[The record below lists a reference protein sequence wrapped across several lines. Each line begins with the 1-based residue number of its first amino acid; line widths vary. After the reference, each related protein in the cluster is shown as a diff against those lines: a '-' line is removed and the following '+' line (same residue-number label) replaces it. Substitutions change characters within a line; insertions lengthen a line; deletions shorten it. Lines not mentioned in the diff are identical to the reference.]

1 MAQPQPVAAHPADPI
16 PMRVGMT
23 APEAFPAAEMA
34 EAAGRAI
41 LDIGKD
47 FAFYP
52 GDLGHQGLRE
62 VLARREAD
70 REGVDFDPDEIA
82 LTNGSMQAVTLVGR
96 ALMERPGDTVLTE
109 ETTYSGT
116 LGAYRGLGY
125 RLVGVP
131 TDEQGMDI
139 GELRR
144 TLESLAAEG
153 RKPRFIYT
161 LPTYHN
167 PTGAVMPRERRLELI
182 ETAREFDVLLVED
195 NCYADVHYD
204 DAPRPPQTLYT
215 LANGEGVV
223 YIGSLSK
230 ILGAGVRI
238 GYFAARQPLQQR
250 FLDRRF
256 DAGQSTLSS
265 SIVAELLR
273 GRLPAQIERNN
284 AALLPKRDALLA
296 ALREAFGD
304 GDLRAGED
312 GAPSGL
318 VRGPSDSGAVC
329 TWRKPA
335 GAMFLWVGLPEEVD
349 RETLFAMAEQRGLDY
364 GYGAAYSAGGK
375 DVPFLRLAYACPS
388 VAGIRDGVAL
398 LAGCLR
404 DLVPG
409 RFPQST

>member
-1 MAQPQPVAAHPADPI
+1 MTDAPHPGGPPADPI

-52 GDLGHQGLRE
+52 GDLGHAGLRE

-70 REGVDFDPDEIA
+70 REGADFDPDEVA

-96 ALMERPGDTVLTE
+96 VLMEEPGDVVITE

-131 TDEQGMDI
+131 VDGQGMDI
-139 GELRR
+139 DALRG
-144 TLESLAAEG
+144 TLACLAADG
-153 RKPRFIYT
+153 HKPRFIYT

-167 PTGAVMPRERRLELI
+167 PTGAVMPRERRLKMI
-182 ETAREFDVLLVED
+182 EAAREFDVLLVED
-195 NCYADVHYD
+195 NCYADVHYE
-204 DAPRPPQTLYT
+204 DAPRPPQSLYT
-215 LANGEGVV
+215 LAHGEGVV

-238 GYFAARQPLQQR
+238 GYFLAKPPLQQR
-250 FLDRRF
+250 FLDERF

-284 AALLPKRDALLA
+284 AALLPKRDALLT
-296 ALREAFGD
+296 AL
-304 GDLRAGED
+304 GEQL
-312 GAPSGL
+312 GG
-318 VRGPSDSGAVC
+318 VC

-349 RETLFAMAEQRGLDY
+349 REALFAVSEQRGLDY
-364 GYGAAYSAGGK
+364 GYGAAYHAGGE

-388 VAGIRDGVAL
+388 VDGIREGVEL
-398 LAGCLR
+398 LAKCLR
-404 DLVPG
+404 EVAPG
-409 RFPQST
+409 SFAQST

>member
-1 MAQPQPVAAHPADPI
+1 MTDAPHPGGPPADPI

-52 GDLGHQGLRE
+52 GDLGHAGLRE

-70 REGVDFDPDEIA
+70 REGVEFDPDEIA

-96 ALMERPGDTVLTE
+96 VLMEEPGDIVITE

-116 LGAYRGLGY
+116 LGAYRGLGF

-131 TDEQGMDI
+131 VDEQGMDV

-144 TLESLAAEG
+144 TLASLAADG
-153 RKPRFIYT
+153 HKPRFIYT

-167 PTGAVMPRERRLELI
+167 PTGAVMPRERRLGMI
-182 ETAREFDVLLVED
+182 EAAREFDVLLVED

-204 DAPRPPQTLYT
+204 DAPRPPQSLYT
-215 LANGEGVV
+215 LASGDGVV

-238 GYFAARQPLQQR
+238 GYFLAKPPLQQR
-250 FLDRRF
+250 FLDERF

-284 AALLPKRDALLA
+284 AALLPKRDALLTALA
-296 ALREAFGD
+296 AQLG
-304 GDLRAGED
+304 GI
-312 GAPSGL
+312 
-318 VRGPSDSGAVC
+318 C

-335 GAMFLWVGLPEEVD
+335 GAMFLWVGLPEGVD
-349 RETLFAMAEQRGLDY
+349 REALFALSEQRGLDY
-364 GYGAAYSAGGK
+364 GYGAAYHAGGE

-388 VAGIRDGVAL
+388 VDGIREGVEL
-398 LAGCLR
+398 LAECLR
-404 DLVPG
+404 EVAPES
-409 RFPQST
+409 FAQST

>member
-1 MAQPQPVAAHPADPI
+1 MTDAPHPGGTPANPI

-52 GDLGHQGLRE
+52 GDLGHPGLRE

-70 REGVDFDPDEIA
+70 REGVEFDADEIA

-96 ALMERPGDTVLTE
+96 VLMEEPGDVVITE

-131 TDEQGMDI
+131 VDEQGMDI
-139 GELRR
+139 GALRR
-144 TLESLAAEG
+144 TLAGLAAEG

-167 PTGAVMPRERRLELI
+167 PTGAVMPRDRRLEMI
-182 ETAREFDVLLVED
+182 EAAREFDVLLVED

-204 DAPRPPQTLYT
+204 DAPRPPQSLYT
-215 LANGEGVV
+215 LASGDGVV

-238 GYFAARQPLQQR
+238 GYFLAKPPLQQR
-250 FLDRRF
+250 FLDERY

-284 AALLPKRDALLA
+284 AALLPKRDALLT
-296 ALREAFGD
+296 AL
-304 GDLRAGED
+304 GEQL
-312 GAPSGL
+312 GGI
-318 VRGPSDSGAVC
+318 C

-335 GAMFLWVGLPEEVD
+335 GAMFLWVGLPEGVD
-349 RETLFAMAEQRGLDY
+349 REALFALSEQRGLDY
-364 GYGAAYSAGGK
+364 GYGAAYHAGGD

-388 VAGIRDGVAL
+388 ADRIREGVEL
-398 LAGCLR
+398 LAECLR
-404 DLVPG
+404 EVAPES
-409 RFPQST
+409 FAQST

>member
-1 MAQPQPVAAHPADPI
+1 
-16 PMRVGMT
+16 MT

-47 FAFYP
+47 FALYP
-52 GDLGHQGLRE
+52 GDLGHLGLRE
-62 VLARREAD
+62 VLAQREAD
-70 REGVDFDPDEIA
+70 REGAAFDPDEIA

-96 ALMERPGDTVLTE
+96 VLMERPGDIVITE

-131 TDEQGMDI
+131 TDEDGMDI
-139 GELRR
+139 GALRR
-144 TLESLAAEG
+144 TLQGLRAAGEP
-153 RKPRFIYT
+153 PRFIYT

-167 PTGAVMPRERRLELI
+167 PTGAVMPRERRLEMI

-204 DAPRPPQTLYT
+204 DAPRPPQSLYT
-215 LANGEGVV
+215 LAGGQGVV

-238 GYFAARQPLQQR
+238 GYFVARPPLQQR
-250 FLDRRF
+250 LLDQRF
-256 DAGQSTLSS
+256 DAGQSVLSS

-296 ALREAFGD
+296 ALAEELG
-304 GDLRAGED
+304 GI
-312 GAPSGL
+312 
-318 VRGPSDSGAVC
+318 C

-335 GAMFLWVGLPEEVD
+335 GAMFLWVGLPPEVD
-349 RETLFAMAEQRGLDY
+349 RPALYALGERRGLEF
-364 GYGAAYSAGGK
+364 GYGGSYDAEGR
-375 DVPFLRLAYACPS
+375 DVPFLRLAYARPS
-388 VAGIRDGVAL
+388 VAGIRDGVAR
-398 LAGCLR
+398 LAGFLR
-404 DLVPG
+404 ELAPA
-409 RFPQST
+409 RR

>member
-1 MAQPQPVAAHPADPI
+1 MTDDPHSSHQAADPI

-41 LDIGKD
+41 LDIGKG

-52 GDLGHQGLRE
+52 GDLGHLGLRE
-62 VLARREAD
+62 VLAQREAD
-70 REGVDFDPDEIA
+70 RERAEFDPDEIA
-82 LTNGSMQAVTLVGR
+82 LTNGSMQAVTLIGR
-96 ALMERPGDTVLTE
+96 VLMERPGDIVITE

-116 LGAYRGLGY
+116 LGAYRALGY
-125 RLVGVP
+125 RLVGIP
-131 TDEQGMDI
+131 TDEEGMNV

-144 TLESLAAEG
+144 TLERLQAAG
-153 RKPRFIYT
+153 DKPRFIYT

-167 PTGAVMPRERRLELI
+167 PTGAVMPRERRLETI
-182 ETAREFDVLLVED
+182 EAAREFDVLLVED

-204 DAPRPPQTLYT
+204 DSPRPPQALYT
-215 LANGEGVV
+215 LAGGQGVV

-238 GYFAARQPLQQR
+238 GYFLARPPLQRRLLDQR
-250 FLDRRF
+250 L

-296 ALREAFGD
+296 ALAEQLG
-304 GDLRAGED
+304 GI
-312 GAPSGL
+312 
-318 VRGPSDSGAVC
+318 C
-329 TWRKPA
+329 TWHKPV
-335 GAMFLWVGLPEEVD
+335 GAMFLWVGLPREVD
-349 RETLFAMAEQRGLDY
+349 RAALFNMAEQRGLHF
-364 GYGAAYSAGGK
+364 GYGAAYHAAGE

-388 VAGIRDGVAL
+388 VAGIREGVEL
-398 LAGCLR
+398 LTACLR
-404 DLVPG
+404 DLAPG
-409 RFPQST
+409 RFG

>member
-1 MAQPQPVAAHPADPI
+1 MAEPQPVAASPADPI

-23 APEAFPAAEMA
+23 APEAFPAAELA

-52 GDLGHQGLRE
+52 GDLGHPGLRE

-82 LTNGSMQAVTLVGR
+82 LTYGSMQAVTLVGR
-96 ALMERPGDTVLTE
+96 ALMEGPGDTVLTE

-131 TDEQGMDI
+131 TDEQGMDV
-139 GELRR
+139 GALRR
-144 TLESLAAEG
+144 TLAGLAADG
-153 RKPRFIYT
+153 SKPRFIYT

-204 DAPRPPQTLYT
+204 DAPRPPQSLYT

-296 ALREAFGD
+296 ALAEQLD
-304 GDLRAGED
+304 GI
-312 GAPSGL
+312 
-318 VRGPSDSGAVC
+318 C

-335 GAMFLWVGLPEEVD
+335 GAMFLWVGLPEAVD
-349 RETLFAMAEQRGLDY
+349 REALYALAEQRGLDY

-404 DLVPG
+404 ELTPARSSAANAAG
-409 RFPQST
+409 

>member
-1 MAQPQPVAAHPADPI
+1 MAEPQPVAANPADPI

-52 GDLGHQGLRE
+52 GDLGHPGLRE

-96 ALMERPGDTVLTE
+96 ALMEQPGDTVLTE

-131 TDEQGMDI
+131 TDEQGMDV

-144 TLESLAAEG
+144 TLERLTADG

-167 PTGAVMPRERRLELI
+167 PTGAVMPRERRI
-182 ETAREFDVLLVED
+182 EMIEAAREFDVLLVED

-215 LANGEGVV
+215 LANGDGVV

-296 ALREAFGD
+296 ALAEQLD
-304 GDLRAGED
+304 GI
-312 GAPSGL
+312 
-318 VRGPSDSGAVC
+318 C

-335 GAMFLWVGLPEEVD
+335 GAMFLWVGLPEAVD
-349 RETLFAMAEQRGLDY
+349 REALYALAEQRGLDY

-404 DLVPG
+404 ELTPAPSSAANAAG
-409 RFPQST
+409 

>member
-1 MAQPQPVAAHPADPI
+1 MTDAPRSSHPPLNPI

-52 GDLGHQGLRE
+52 GDLGHPGLRE

-70 REGVDFDPDEIA
+70 REGTDFDPDEIA

-96 ALMERPGDTVLTE
+96 VLMEEPGDIVITE

-131 TDEQGMDI
+131 LDEQGMDI
-139 GELRR
+139 GALRR
-144 TLESLAAEG
+144 TLENLTAAGE
-153 RKPRFIYT
+153 KPRFIYT

-167 PTGAVMPRERRLELI
+167 PTGAVMPRQRRLEMI
-182 ETAREFDVLLVED
+182 EAARDYDVLLVED
-195 NCYADVHYD
+195 NCYGDVHYD
-204 DAPRPPQTLYT
+204 DAPRPPRSLYA

-238 GYFAARQPLQQR
+238 GYLLARQPLQQR
-250 FLDRRF
+250 FLDERF

-296 ALREAFGD
+296 ALAEQLG
-304 GDLRAGED
+304 GI
-312 GAPSGL
+312 
-318 VRGPSDSGAVC
+318 C

-335 GAMFLWVGLPEEVD
+335 GAMFLWVGLPREVD
-349 RETLFAMAEQRGLDY
+349 RAALFNMAEQRGLDY
-364 GYGAAYSAGGK
+364 GYGAAYHTGGE

-388 VAGIRDGVAL
+388 VAMIQEGVEL

-404 DLVPG
+404 ELAPG
-409 RFPQST
+409 RFSQST

>member
-1 MAQPQPVAAHPADPI
+1 
-16 PMRVGMT
+16 MRVGMT

-52 GDLGHQGLRE
+52 GDLGHPGLRE

-96 ALMERPGDTVLTE
+96 VLMEGPGDIVITE

-131 TDEQGMDI
+131 LDEQGMDI
-139 GELRR
+139 GALRR
-144 TLESLAAEG
+144 TLENLTAAGE
-153 RKPRFIYT
+153 KPRFIYT

-167 PTGAVMPRERRLELI
+167 PTGAVMPRERRLEMI
-182 ETAREFDVLLVED
+182 EAARDFEVLLVED
-195 NCYADVHYD
+195 NCYGDVHYD
-204 DAPRPPQTLYT
+204 DAPRPPRSLYA

-238 GYFAARQPLQQR
+238 GYLMARQPLQQR
-250 FLDRRF
+250 FLDQRF

-296 ALREAFGD
+296 ALGEQLD
-304 GDLRAGED
+304 GI
-312 GAPSGL
+312 
-318 VRGPSDSGAVC
+318 C

-335 GAMFLWVGLPEEVD
+335 GAMFLWVGVPREVD
-349 RETLFAMAEQRGLDY
+349 RAALFNMAEQRGLDY
-364 GYGAAYSAGGK
+364 GYGTAYHAGGE

-388 VAGIRDGVAL
+388 VARIQEGVDL

-404 DLVPG
+404 KLAPG

>member
-1 MAQPQPVAAHPADPI
+1 
-16 PMRVGMT
+16 MRVGMT

-52 GDLGHQGLRE
+52 GDLGHPGLRE

-96 ALMERPGDTVLTE
+96 VLMEEPDDVVITE

-131 TDEQGMDI
+131 LDEHGMDI
-139 GELRR
+139 GALRR
-144 TLESLAAEG
+144 TLESLTAAGE
-153 RKPRFIYT
+153 KPRFIYT

-167 PTGAVMPRERRLELI
+167 PTGAVMPRERRLGMI
-182 ETAREFDVLLVED
+182 EAARDFDVLLVED
-195 NCYADVHYD
+195 NCYGDVHYD
-204 DAPRPPQTLYT
+204 DAPRPPQSLYA
-215 LANGEGVV
+215 LANGEGVI

-238 GYFAARQPLQQR
+238 GYLLARQPLQQR
-250 FLDRRF
+250 FLDQRF

-296 ALREAFGD
+296 ALGEQ
-304 GDLRAGED
+304 LRGICE
-312 GAPSGL
+312 
-318 VRGPSDSGAVC
+318 
-329 TWRKPA
+329 WRKPA
-335 GAMFLWVGLPEEVD
+335 GAMFLWVGLPAEVNREE
-349 RETLFAMAEQRGLDY
+349 LFALSERRGLEY
-364 GYGAAYSAGGK
+364 GYGAAYHAGGE

-388 VAGIRDGVAL
+388 VARINQGVEL

-404 DLVPG
+404 ELVPG

>member
-1 MAQPQPVAAHPADPI
+1 MTDAPPLSGTPANPI

-52 GDLGHQGLRE
+52 GDLGHPGLRE

-96 ALMERPGDTVLTE
+96 VLMEGPGDVVITE

-131 TDEQGMDI
+131 LDEHGMDI

-144 TLESLAAEG
+144 TLESLTAAGE
-153 RKPRFIYT
+153 KPRFIYT

-167 PTGAVMPRERRLELI
+167 PTGAVMPRERRLEMI
-182 ETAREFDVLLVED
+182 EAARDFDVLLVED
-195 NCYADVHYD
+195 NCYGDVHYD
-204 DAPRPPQTLYT
+204 DAPRPPQSLYA

-238 GYFAARQPLQQR
+238 GYLLARQPLQQR
-250 FLDRRF
+250 FLDERF

-284 AALLPKRDALLA
+284 AALLPKRDALLG
-296 ALREAFGD
+296 ALAEQLG
-304 GDLRAGED
+304 GI
-312 GAPSGL
+312 
-318 VRGPSDSGAVC
+318 C

-349 RETLFAMAEQRGLDY
+349 REALFALSERRGLEY
-364 GYGAAYSAGGK
+364 GYGAAYHAGGE

-388 VAGIRDGVAL
+388 SARIQEGVDL

-404 DLVPG
+404 ELAPAS
-409 RFPQST
+409 F

>member
-1 MAQPQPVAAHPADPI
+1 MVEPKPAAVSVTDPI

-47 FAFYP
+47 FALYP
-52 GDLGHQGLRE
+52 GDLGHLGLRE
-62 VLARREAD
+62 VLAQREAD
-70 REGVDFDPDEIA
+70 REGADFDPDEIA

-96 ALMERPGDTVLTE
+96 VLMERPDDTVITE

-131 TDEQGMDI
+131 TDEDGMDV
-139 GELRR
+139 GQLRR
-144 TLESLAAEG
+144 TLERLEAAG
-153 RKPRFIYT
+153 NKPRFIYT

-167 PTGAVMPRERRLELI
+167 PTGAVMPRERRLEMI

-204 DAPRPPQTLYT
+204 DAPRPPQSLYT
-215 LANGEGVV
+215 LADGQGVI

-238 GYFAARQPLQQR
+238 GYFLARPPLQQR
-250 FLDRRF
+250 LLDQRF

-284 AALLPKRDALLA
+284 AALVPKRDALLA
-296 ALREAFGD
+296 ALAHQLG
-304 GDLRAGED
+304 GI
-312 GAPSGL
+312 
-318 VRGPSDSGAVC
+318 C

-335 GAMFLWVGLPEEVD
+335 GAMFLWVGLPEEAD
-349 RETLFAMAEQRGLDY
+349 RKALYALGERRGLDY
-364 GYGAAYSAGGK
+364 GYGAAYHAGGE
-375 DVPFLRLAYACPS
+375 DVPFLRLAYARPS
-388 VAGIRDGVAL
+388 VDRIHEGVEL

-404 DLVPG
+404 ELAPA
-409 RFPQST
+409 P

>member
-1 MAQPQPVAAHPADPI
+1 
-16 PMRVGMT
+16 MRVGMT

-52 GDLGHQGLRE
+52 GDLGHPGLRK

-96 ALMERPGDTVLTE
+96 VLMKEPGDVVITE

-131 TDEQGMDI
+131 LDGQGMDI
-139 GELRR
+139 DALRR
-144 TLESLAAEG
+144 TLESLTAAGE
-153 RKPRFIYT
+153 KPRFIYT

-167 PTGAVMPRERRLELI
+167 PTGAVMPRERRLEMI
-182 ETAREFDVLLVED
+182 EAARDFDVLLVED
-195 NCYADVHYD
+195 NCYADVHYE
-204 DAPRPPQTLYT
+204 DAPRPPQSLYT

-238 GYFAARQPLQQR
+238 GYLLAKPPLQQR
-250 FLDRRF
+250 FLDQRF

-273 GRLPAQIERNN
+273 GRLAAQIERNN

-296 ALREAFGD
+296 ALEQELG
-304 GDLRAGED
+304 GI
-312 GAPSGL
+312 
-318 VRGPSDSGAVC
+318 C

-349 RETLFAMAEQRGLDY
+349 REALFTLSERRGLDY
-364 GYGAAYSAGGK
+364 GYGTAYHAGGE
-375 DVPFLRLAYACPS
+375 DVPYLRLAYACPS
-388 VAGIRDGVAL
+388 VARIQEGIEL

-404 DLVPG
+404 ELVPG

>member
-1 MAQPQPVAAHPADPI
+1 MTNAAHSSSPAANPI

-41 LDIGKD
+41 LDIGKN

-52 GDLGHQGLRE
+52 GDLGHPGLRE

-70 REGVDFDPDEIA
+70 REGVDVDPDEVA

-96 ALMERPGDTVLTE
+96 VLMEQPGDIVITE

-144 TLESLAAEG
+144 TLGSLASAG

-167 PTGAVMPRERRLELI
+167 PTGAVMPRERRLEMI
-182 ETAREFDVLLVED
+182 EAAREFEVLLVED

-204 DAPRPPQTLYT
+204 DAPQPPQSLYS
-215 LANGEGVV
+215 LAAGEGVV

-238 GYFAARQPLQQR
+238 GYFLARQPLQQR

-296 ALREAFGD
+296 ALQ
-304 GDLRAGED
+304 GEL
-312 GAPSGL
+312 GGI
-318 VRGPSDSGAVC
+318 C

-335 GAMFLWVGLPEEVD
+335 GAMFLWVGLPDEVD
-349 RETLFAMAEQRGLDY
+349 REALFALSERRGLDY
-364 GYGAAYSAGGK
+364 GHGAAYHASGD

-388 VAGIRDGVAL
+388 VDRIRDGVAL

-404 DLVPG
+404 ELAPH
-409 RFPQST
+409 RF

>member
-1 MAQPQPVAAHPADPI
+1 
-16 PMRVGMT
+16 MRVGMT

-52 GDLGHQGLRE
+52 GDLGHPGLRK

-96 ALMERPGDTVLTE
+96 VLMKEPGDVVITE

-131 TDEQGMDI
+131 LDGQGMDI
-139 GELRR
+139 DALRR
-144 TLESLAAEG
+144 TLESLTAAGE
-153 RKPRFIYT
+153 KPRFIYT

-167 PTGAVMPRERRLELI
+167 PTGAVMPRERRLEMI
-182 ETAREFDVLLVED
+182 EAARDFDVLLVED
-195 NCYADVHYD
+195 NCYADVHYE
-204 DAPRPPQTLYT
+204 DAPRPPQSLYT

-238 GYFAARQPLQQR
+238 GYLLAKQPLQQR
-250 FLDRRF
+250 FLDQRF

-273 GRLPAQIERNN
+273 GRLAAQIERNN

-296 ALREAFGD
+296 ALEQELG
-304 GDLRAGED
+304 GI
-312 GAPSGL
+312 
-318 VRGPSDSGAVC
+318 C

-349 RETLFAMAEQRGLDY
+349 REALFTLSERRGLDY
-364 GYGAAYSAGGK
+364 GYGTAYHAGGE
-375 DVPFLRLAYACPS
+375 DVPYLRLAYACPS
-388 VAGIRDGVAL
+388 VARIQEGIEL

-404 DLVPG
+404 ELVPG

>member
-1 MAQPQPVAAHPADPI
+1 MAEPQTVAAHPADPI

-52 GDLGHQGLRE
+52 GDLGHPGLRE

-70 REGVDFDPDEIA
+70 REGVDYDPDEIA

-96 ALMERPGDTVLTE
+96 ALMEQPGDTVLTE

-131 TDEQGMDI
+131 TDEQGMEV
-139 GELRR
+139 GALRR
-144 TLESLAAEG
+144 TLERLAADG

-167 PTGAVMPRERRLELI
+167 PTGAVMPHERRLEMI
-182 ETAREFDVLLVED
+182 EAAREFDVLLVED

-204 DAPRPPQTLYT
+204 DAPRPPQSLYT
-215 LANGEGVV
+215 LAGGQGVV

-284 AALLPKRDALLA
+284 AALLPKRDALLT
-296 ALREAFGD
+296 ALAEQLD
-304 GDLRAGED
+304 GI
-312 GAPSGL
+312 
-318 VRGPSDSGAVC
+318 C

-335 GAMFLWVGLPEEVD
+335 GAMFLWVGLPEAVD
-349 RETLFAMAEQRGLDY
+349 REALYALAEQRGLDY

-404 DLVPG
+404 ELTPARSSAANAAG
-409 RFPQST
+409 

>member
-1 MAQPQPVAAHPADPI
+1 M
-16 PMRVGMT
+16 
-23 APEAFPAAEMA
+23 E
-34 EAAGRAI
+34 
-41 LDIGKD
+41 
-47 FAFYP
+47 
-52 GDLGHQGLRE
+52 
-62 VLARREAD
+62 
-70 REGVDFDPDEIA
+70 FDADEIA

-96 ALMERPGDTVLTE
+96 VLMEEPGDVVITE

-131 TDEQGMDI
+131 VDEQGMDV

-144 TLESLAAEG
+144 TLAALQ
-153 RKPRFIYT
+153 RTVTKPRFIYT

-167 PTGAVMPRERRLELI
+167 PTGAVMPRERRLGMI
-182 ETAREFDVLLVED
+182 EAAREFDVLLVED

-204 DAPRPPQTLYT
+204 DAPRPPQSLYT
-215 LANGEGVV
+215 LASGDGVV

-238 GYFAARQPLQQR
+238 GYFLAKPPLQQR
-250 FLDRRF
+250 FLDERF

-296 ALREAFGD
+296 ALAEQLG
-304 GDLRAGED
+304 GI
-312 GAPSGL
+312 
-318 VRGPSDSGAVC
+318 C

-335 GAMFLWVGLPEEVD
+335 GAMFLWVGLPEGSGP
-349 RETLFAMAEQRGLDY
+349 RRRC
-364 GYGAAYSAGGK
+364 S
-375 DVPFLRLAYACPS
+375 P
-388 VAGIRDGVAL
+388 
-398 LAGCLR
+398 
-404 DLVPG
+404 
-409 RFPQST
+409 

>member
-1 MAQPQPVAAHPADPI
+1 MVEPKTPATPAADPI

-52 GDLGHQGLRE
+52 GDLGHPGLRE

-70 REGVDFDPDEIA
+70 REGTDFDPDEIA

-96 ALMERPGDTVLTE
+96 VLMDEPGDVVITE

-131 TDEQGMDI
+131 LDEYGMDI
-139 GELRR
+139 GALRR
-144 TLESLAAEG
+144 TLESLAAAGE
-153 RKPRFIYT
+153 KPRFIYT

-167 PTGAVMPRERRLELI
+167 PTGAVMPRERRLEMI
-182 ETAREFDVLLVED
+182 EAAREFDVLLVED

-204 DAPRPPQTLYT
+204 DAPRPPRSLYT
-215 LANGEGVV
+215 LANGDGVV

-238 GYFAARQPLQQR
+238 GYLLARQPLQQR
-250 FLDRRF
+250 FLDQRF

-273 GRLPAQIERNN
+273 GRLPAQIERNS

-296 ALREAFGD
+296 ALAEQLG
-304 GDLRAGED
+304 GI
-312 GAPSGL
+312 
-318 VRGPSDSGAVC
+318 C

-349 RETLFAMAEQRGLDY
+349 RAALFHMAERRGLDY
-364 GYGAAYSAGGK
+364 GYGAAYHAGGE

-388 VAGIRDGVAL
+388 VARIREGVEL

>member
-1 MAQPQPVAAHPADPI
+1 
-16 PMRVGMT
+16 MRVGMT

-41 LDIGKD
+41 LDIGKN

-52 GDLGHQGLRE
+52 GDLGHPGLRE

-70 REGVDFDPDEIA
+70 REGVDYDPDELA

-96 ALMERPGDTVLTE
+96 ALMEEPGDIVITE

-131 TDEQGMDI
+131 TDEQGMDV

-144 TLESLAAEG
+144 TLGNLAADG

-167 PTGAVMPRERRLELI
+167 PTGAVMPRERRLEML
-182 ETAREFDVLLVED
+182 EAAREFEVLLVED

-204 DAPRPPQTLYT
+204 DAPRPPQSLYT
-215 LANGEGVV
+215 LASGEGVV

-238 GYFAARQPLQQR
+238 GYFLAKQPLQQR

-284 AALLPKRDALLA
+284 AALLPKRDALLT
-296 ALREAFGD
+296 ALAEQLG
-304 GDLRAGED
+304 GI
-312 GAPSGL
+312 
-318 VRGPSDSGAVC
+318 C

-335 GAMFLWVGLPEEVD
+335 GAMFLWVGLPEEVS
-349 RETLFAMAEQRGLDY
+349 REELFALSEQRGLAY
-364 GYGAAYSAGGK
+364 GYGAAYHAGGD

-388 VAGIRDGVAL
+388 VAGIRNGVEL
-398 LAGCLR
+398 LAECLR
-404 DLVPG
+404 ELAPG
-409 RFPQST
+409 RFAD

>member
-1 MAQPQPVAAHPADPI
+1 MIESETPATTAVDPI

-41 LDIGKD
+41 LDIGKA

-52 GDLGHQGLRE
+52 GDLGHPGLRE

-70 REGVDFDPDEIA
+70 REGADFDPDEIA

-96 ALMERPGDTVLTE
+96 VLMDEPGDVVITE

-131 TDEQGMDI
+131 VDEQGMDI
-139 GELRR
+139 AALRR
-144 TLESLAAEG
+144 TLEGLTAAG

-167 PTGAVMPRERRLELI
+167 PTGAVMPRERRLDMI
-182 ETAREFDVLLVED
+182 EAAREFDVLLVED

-204 DAPRPPQTLYT
+204 DAPRPPRSLYT

-238 GYFAARQPLQQR
+238 GYLLARQPLQQR
-250 FLDRRF
+250 FLDQRF

-296 ALREAFGD
+296 ALAEQFG
-304 GDLRAGED
+304 GI
-312 GAPSGL
+312 
-318 VRGPSDSGAVC
+318 C

-349 RETLFAMAEQRGLDY
+349 RAALFNMAERRGLDY
-364 GYGAAYSAGGK
+364 GYGAAYHAGGE

-388 VAGIRDGVAL
+388 VARIRAGVEL

>member
-1 MAQPQPVAAHPADPI
+1 
-16 PMRVGMT
+16 MRVGMT

-52 GDLGHQGLRE
+52 GDLGHPGLRE
-62 VLARREAD
+62 VLARREAA
-70 REGVDFDPDEIA
+70 REGVDFDPDEVA

-96 ALMERPGDTVLTE
+96 VLMEEPGDVVITE

-131 TDEQGMDI
+131 VDEQGMDI
-139 GELRR
+139 GALRR
-144 TLESLAAEG
+144 TLAGLAADG

-167 PTGAVMPRERRLELI
+167 PTGAVMPRERRLGMI
-182 ETAREFDVLLVED
+182 EAAREFDVLLVED

-204 DAPRPPQTLYT
+204 DAPRPPQSLYT
-215 LANGEGVV
+215 LAGGQGVV

-238 GYFAARQPLQQR
+238 GYFLAKPPLQQR
-250 FLDRRF
+250 FLDERF

-284 AALLPKRDALLA
+284 AALLPKRDALLT
-296 ALREAFGD
+296 ALAERLG
-304 GDLRAGED
+304 G
-312 GAPSGL
+312 
-318 VRGPSDSGAVC
+318 VC

-349 RETLFAMAEQRGLDY
+349 REALFALSERRGLDY
-364 GYGAAYSAGGK
+364 GYGAAYHAGGE

-388 VAGIRDGVAL
+388 VAGIREGVEL

-404 DLVPG
+404 ELVPG
-409 RFPQST
+409 RFPQSM

>member
-1 MAQPQPVAAHPADPI
+1 
-16 PMRVGMT
+16 MRVGMT

-52 GDLGHQGLRE
+52 GDLGHPGLRE

-70 REGVDFDPDEIA
+70 REGVDYDPDEIA

-96 ALMERPGDTVLTE
+96 ALMAEPGDVVITE

-131 TDEQGMDI
+131 VDERGMDI
-139 GELRR
+139 GALRR
-144 TLESLAAEG
+144 TLETLTAAG
-153 RKPRFIYT
+153 QKPRFIYT

-167 PTGAVMPRERRLELI
+167 PTGAVMPRERRLGMI
-182 ETAREFDVLLVED
+182 EAAREFDVLLVED

-204 DAPRPPQTLYT
+204 DAPRPPRSLYT
-215 LANGEGVV
+215 LAGGEGVV
-223 YIGSLSK
+223 YLGSLSK

-238 GYFAARQPLQQR
+238 GYFLARQPLQQR

-296 ALREAFGD
+296 ALTEQLG
-304 GDLRAGED
+304 GI
-312 GAPSGL
+312 
-318 VRGPSDSGAVC
+318 C

-349 RETLFAMAEQRGLDY
+349 REALFALSEQRRLEY
-364 GYGAAYSAGGK
+364 GYGAAYHAGGE
-375 DVPFLRLAYACPS
+375 DVPCLRLAYACPS
-388 VAGIRDGVAL
+388 VDRIREGVGL

-404 DLVPG
+404 ELVPG
-409 RFPQST
+409 RFLQSM

>member
-1 MAQPQPVAAHPADPI
+1 
-16 PMRVGMT
+16 MRVGMT

-52 GDLGHQGLRE
+52 GDLGHAGLRE

-70 REGVDFDPDEIA
+70 REGADFDPDEIA

-96 ALMERPGDTVLTE
+96 ALMEEPGDVVITE

-131 TDEQGMDI
+131 TGEQGMNI

-144 TLESLAAEG
+144 TLKSLASAG

-167 PTGAVMPRERRLELI
+167 PTGAVMPRERRLEMI
-182 ETAREFDVLLVED
+182 EAAREFGVLLVED

-204 DAPRPPQTLYT
+204 DAPRPPQSLYT
-215 LANGEGVV
+215 LAGGQGVV

-238 GYFAARQPLQQR
+238 GYFLARQPLQQQL
-250 FLDRRF
+250 LDQRF

-273 GRLPAQIERNN
+273 GRLPTQIERNN

-296 ALREAFGD
+296 ALAEQLG
-304 GDLRAGED
+304 GI
-312 GAPSGL
+312 
-318 VRGPSDSGAVC
+318 C

-335 GAMFLWVGLPEEVD
+335 GAMFLWIGLPEEVD
-349 RETLFAMAEQRGLDY
+349 REALYALAERRGLDY
-364 GYGAAYSAGGK
+364 GYGAAYHAGGE

-388 VAGIRDGVAL
+388 VARINEGVEL

-404 DLVPG
+404 ELASD
-409 RFPQST
+409 RF

>member
-1 MAQPQPVAAHPADPI
+1 
-16 PMRVGMT
+16 MRVGMT

-41 LDIGKD
+41 LDIGKN

-52 GDLGHQGLRE
+52 GDLGHPGLRE

-96 ALMERPGDTVLTE
+96 VLMDEPGDVVITE

-131 TDEQGMDI
+131 LDEHGMDI
-139 GELRR
+139 GALRR
-144 TLESLAAEG
+144 TLDSLTAAGE
-153 RKPRFIYT
+153 KPSFIYT

-167 PTGAVMPRERRLELI
+167 PTGAVMPRERRLEMI
-182 ETAREFDVLLVED
+182 EAARDFDVLLVED

-204 DAPRPPQTLYT
+204 DAPRPPQSLYT

-238 GYFAARQPLQQR
+238 GYLMARQPLQQR
-250 FLDRRF
+250 FLDERF

-296 ALREAFGD
+296 ALERELG
-304 GDLRAGED
+304 GI
-312 GAPSGL
+312 
-318 VRGPSDSGAVC
+318 C

-349 RETLFAMAEQRGLDY
+349 REALFALSERRGLDY
-364 GYGAAYSAGGK
+364 GYGAAYHAGGE
-375 DVPFLRLAYACPS
+375 DVPYLRLAYACPS
-388 VAGIRDGVAL
+388 VARINEGVDL
-398 LAGCLR
+398 LADCLR
-404 DLVPG
+404 ELVPG

>member
-1 MAQPQPVAAHPADPI
+1 MTDAQGTDGPPANPI

-52 GDLGHQGLRE
+52 GDLGHPGLRE

-96 ALMERPGDTVLTE
+96 VLMEEPGDVVITE

-131 TDEQGMDI
+131 VDEQGMDI
-139 GELRR
+139 GALRR
-144 TLESLAAEG
+144 TLADLAAAG

-167 PTGAVMPRERRLELI
+167 PTGAVMPRERRLGMI
-182 ETAREFDVLLVED
+182 EAAREFDVLLVED

-204 DAPRPPQTLYT
+204 DAPQPPQSLYT
-215 LANGEGVV
+215 LANGEGVI

-238 GYFAARQPLQQR
+238 GYLLARQPLQQL
-250 FLDRRF
+250 FLDQRF

-273 GRLPAQIERNN
+273 GRLPAQIARNN

-296 ALREAFGD
+296 ALAAQLG
-304 GDLRAGED
+304 GI
-312 GAPSGL
+312 
-318 VRGPSDSGAVC
+318 C

-335 GAMFLWVGLPEEVD
+335 GAMFLWVGLPEGVD
-349 RETLFAMAEQRGLDY
+349 REALFALSEQRGLDY
-364 GYGAAYSAGGK
+364 GYGAAYHAGGD

-388 VAGIRDGVAL
+388 ADRIREGVEL
-398 LAGCLR
+398 LAECLR
-404 DLVPG
+404 EVAPES
-409 RFPQST
+409 FAQST

>member
-1 MAQPQPVAAHPADPI
+1 
-16 PMRVGMT
+16 MRVGMT

-52 GDLGHQGLRE
+52 GDLGHTGLRE

-70 REGVDFDPDEIA
+70 REGVEFDADEIA

-96 ALMERPGDTVLTE
+96 VLMERPGDIVITE

-131 TDEQGMDI
+131 VDEQGMDI
-139 GELRR
+139 GALRR
-144 TLESLAAEG
+144 TLADLAAAG

-167 PTGAVMPRERRLELI
+167 PTGAVMPRERRLGMI
-182 ETAREFDVLLVED
+182 EAAREFDVLLVED

-204 DAPRPPQTLYT
+204 DAPRPPQSLYT
-215 LANGEGVV
+215 LASGDGVV

-238 GYFAARQPLQQR
+238 GYFLAKPPLQQR
-250 FLDRRF
+250 FLDERF

-284 AALLPKRDALLA
+284 AALLPKRDALLTALA
-296 ALREAFGD
+296 AQLG
-304 GDLRAGED
+304 GI
-312 GAPSGL
+312 
-318 VRGPSDSGAVC
+318 C

-335 GAMFLWVGLPEEVD
+335 GAMFLWVGLPKEVD
-349 RETLFAMAEQRGLDY
+349 RETLFGMAEQRGLDY
-364 GYGAAYSAGGK
+364 GYGAAYHAGGD

-388 VAGIRDGVAL
+388 ADRIREGVEL
-398 LAGCLR
+398 LAECLR
-404 DLVPG
+404 EVAPES
-409 RFPQST
+409 FAQST

>member
-1 MAQPQPVAAHPADPI
+1 MTGQPAAPI

-41 LDIGKD
+41 LDVGRD

-52 GDLGHQGLRE
+52 GDLGHAGLRE

-70 REGVDFDPDEIA
+70 REGTPVDPDEIA

-96 ALMERPGDTVLTE
+96 VLMERPGDVVVTE

-131 TDEQGMDI
+131 TDDGGMDVDA
-139 GELRR
+139 LRR
-144 TLESLAAEG
+144 TLRELAEAG

-167 PTGAVMPRERRLELI
+167 PTGAVMPLDRRLQLI
-182 ETAREFDVLLVED
+182 ETARDLDVLLVED
-195 NCYADVHYD
+195 NCYGDVHYD
-204 DAPRPPQTLYT
+204 DAPRPPRSLHS
-215 LANGEGVV
+215 LSGGDGVV

-238 GYFAARQPLQQR
+238 GYFVCRQPLQQR
-250 FLDRRF
+250 FLDQRF
-256 DAGQSTLSS
+256 DAGQSTLAASV
-265 SIVAELLR
+265 VAELLR
-273 GRLPAQIERNN
+273 GRLSAQIERNN
-284 AALLPKRDALLA
+284 AALLAKRDALLK
-296 ALREAFGD
+296 ALAEELG
-304 GDLRAGED
+304 G
-312 GAPSGL
+312 
-318 VRGPSDSGAVC
+318 VC
-329 TWRKPA
+329 TWRQPA
-335 GAMFLWVGLPEEVD
+335 GAMFLWLGLPQEVD
-349 RETLFAMAEQRGLDY
+349 RQALLTLAEQRGLDY
-364 GYGAAYSAGGK
+364 GPGTAYHVQGD

-388 VAGIRDGVAL
+388 VAGIRDGVRL

-404 DLVPG
+404 DLVPD
-409 RFPQST
+409 RF

>member
-1 MAQPQPVAAHPADPI
+1 MTDAPHPGGTPANPI

-52 GDLGHQGLRE
+52 GDLGHPGLRE

-70 REGVDFDPDEIA
+70 REGVEFDADEIA

-96 ALMERPGDTVLTE
+96 VLMEEPGDVVITE

-131 TDEQGMDI
+131 VDEQGMDI
-139 GELRR
+139 GALRR
-144 TLESLAAEG
+144 TLASLAADG
-153 RKPRFIYT
+153 HKPRFIYT

-167 PTGAVMPRERRLELI
+167 PTGAVMPRERRLGMI
-182 ETAREFDVLLVED
+182 EAAREFDVLLVED

-204 DAPRPPQTLYT
+204 DAPRPPQSLYT
-215 LANGEGVV
+215 LASGDGVV

-238 GYFAARQPLQQR
+238 GYFLAKPPLQQR
-250 FLDRRF
+250 FLDERY

-273 GRLPAQIERNN
+273 GRLPPRSSATTPPCYRSATRCSRRSASSS
-284 AALLPKRDALLA
+284 AASAP
-296 ALREAFGD
+296 
-304 GDLRAGED
+304 
-312 GAPSGL
+312 GAS
-318 VRGPSDSGAVC
+318 R
-329 TWRKPA
+329 PA
-335 GAMFLWVGLPEEVD
+335 PCSCG
-349 RETLFAMAEQRGLDY
+349 
-364 GYGAAYSAGGK
+364 S
-375 DVPFLRLAYACPS
+375 ACPKK
-388 VAGIRDGVAL
+388 
-398 LAGCLR
+398 
-404 DLVPG
+404 
-409 RFPQST
+409 STAKRCSRCASSAASTTATAPPTTPMARTYRSCASPTPAPPLTGSAKGWSCWLSACGKWRRTFSLSPRSPTP

>member
-1 MAQPQPVAAHPADPI
+1 MTDGPASIVPPANPI

-52 GDLGHQGLRE
+52 GDLGHPGLRE

-70 REGVDFDPDEIA
+70 REGTGVDPDEIA
-82 LTNGSMQAVTLVGR
+82 LTNGSMQAVTMVGR
-96 ALMERPGDTVLTE
+96 VLMQEPGNTVVTE

-131 TDEQGMDI
+131 TDEHGMDI
-139 GELRR
+139 GALRE
-144 TLESLAAEG
+144 TLQNLIASD
-153 RKPRFIYT
+153 RRPRFIYT

-167 PTGAVMPRERRLELI
+167 PTGAVMPRERRLEMI
-182 ETAREFDVLLVED
+182 ETARDFNILLVED

-204 DAPRPPQTLYT
+204 DAPQPPQSLYT
-215 LANGEGVV
+215 LANGEGVI

-238 GYFAARQPLQQR
+238 GYLMARQPRQQR
-250 FLDRRF
+250 FLDQRF
-256 DAGQSTLSS
+256 DAGHSTLSS

-273 GRLPAQIERNN
+273 GRLGQQIVRNN

-296 ALREAFGD
+296 ALTEHLD
-304 GDLRAGED
+304 G
-312 GAPSGL
+312 
-318 VRGPSDSGAVC
+318 VC

-349 RETLFAMAEQRGLDY
+349 PEALYELSQQRGLDY
-364 GYGAAYSAGGK
+364 GYGKAYHANGD

-388 VAGIRDGVAL
+388 VARIREGVEL

-404 DLVPG
+404 ELVPG
-409 RFPQST
+409 RFS

>member
-1 MAQPQPVAAHPADPI
+1 
-16 PMRVGMT
+16 MRVGMT

-52 GDLGHQGLRE
+52 GDLGHPGLRE

-70 REGVDFDPDEIA
+70 REGMDFDPDEIA

-96 ALMERPGDTVLTE
+96 VLMEEPGDVVITE

-131 TDEQGMDI
+131 GDEQGMDI
-139 GELRR
+139 AALRG
-144 TLESLAAEG
+144 TLRSLAAG
-153 RKPRFIYT
+153 GHKPRFIYT

-167 PTGAVMPRERRLELI
+167 PTGAVMPRERRLEMI
-182 ETAREFDVLLVED
+182 EAAREFDILLVED
-195 NCYADVHYD
+195 NCYADVHYE
-204 DAPRPPQTLYT
+204 DAPRPPQSLYT
-215 LANGEGVV
+215 LANGDGVV

-238 GYFAARQPLQQR
+238 GYLVARQPLQQR
-250 FLDRRF
+250 FLDQRF

-296 ALREAFGD
+296 ALAEQLG
-304 GDLRAGED
+304 GI
-312 GAPSGL
+312 
-318 VRGPSDSGAVC
+318 C

-349 RETLFAMAEQRGLDY
+349 REALFALSEQRGLEY
-364 GYGAAYSAGGK
+364 GYGAAYHARGD

-388 VAGIRDGVAL
+388 IARIQEGIDL
-398 LAGCLR
+398 LAECLR
-404 DLVPG
+404 ELVPE

>member
-1 MAQPQPVAAHPADPI
+1 MTDAPHPGGPPANPI

-52 GDLGHQGLRE
+52 GDLGHPGLRE

-70 REGVDFDPDEIA
+70 REGVGFDPDEIA

-96 ALMERPGDTVLTE
+96 VLMEGPGDVVITE

-131 TDEQGMDI
+131 VDEQGMDI

-144 TLESLAAEG
+144 TLASLAADG
-153 RKPRFIYT
+153 HRPRFIYT

-167 PTGAVMPRERRLELI
+167 PTGAVMPRERRLRMI
-182 ETAREFDVLLVED
+182 EAAREFDVLLVED
-195 NCYADVHYD
+195 NCYADVQYD
-204 DAPRPPQTLYT
+204 DAPRPPRSLYT

-238 GYFAARQPLQQR
+238 GYFLAKPPLQQR
-250 FLDRRF
+250 FLDERY

-296 ALREAFGD
+296 AL
-304 GDLRAGED
+304 GEQL
-312 GAPSGL
+312 GG
-318 VRGPSDSGAVC
+318 VC

-335 GAMFLWVGLPEEVD
+335 GAMFLWVGLPKEVD
-349 RETLFAMAEQRGLDY
+349 REALFALSERRGLDY
-364 GYGAAYSAGGK
+364 GYGAAYHAGGD

-388 VAGIRDGVAL
+388 ADRIREGVEL
-398 LAGCLR
+398 LAECLR
-404 DLVPG
+404 EVAPES
-409 RFPQST
+409 FAQST

>member
-1 MAQPQPVAAHPADPI
+1 MAEPQPVDANPADPI

-52 GDLGHQGLRE
+52 GDLGHPGLRE

-153 RKPRFIYT
+153 RKPHFIYT

-167 PTGAVMPRERRLELI
+167 PTGAVMPRERRLEMI
-182 ETAREFDVLLVED
+182 EAAREFDVLLVED

-204 DAPRPPQTLYT
+204 DAPRPPQSLYA
-215 LANGEGVV
+215 LAHGEGVV

-296 ALREAFGD
+296 ALAEQLG
-304 GDLRAGED
+304 GI
-312 GAPSGL
+312 
-318 VRGPSDSGAVC
+318 C

-349 RETLFAMAEQRGLDY
+349 RETLFALAEQRGLDY

-388 VAGIRDGVAL
+388 VDGIREGVAL
-398 LAGCLR
+398 LAECLR

>member
-1 MAQPQPVAAHPADPI
+1 
-16 PMRVGMT
+16 MRVGMT

-52 GDLGHQGLRE
+52 GDLGHPGLRE

-70 REGVDFDPDEIA
+70 REGVDYDPDEIA

-96 ALMERPGDTVLTE
+96 VLMEEPGDVVITE

-131 TDEQGMDI
+131 VDEQGMNI

-144 TLESLAAEG
+144 TLASLTADG
-153 RKPRFIYT
+153 RRPRFIYT

-167 PTGAVMPRERRLELI
+167 PTGAVMPRERRLGII
-182 ETAREFDVLLVED
+182 EAAREFDVLLVED

-204 DAPRPPQTLYT
+204 DAPRPPQSLYT

-238 GYFAARQPLQQR
+238 GYFLAKPPLQQR
-250 FLDRRF
+250 FLDERF

-296 ALREAFGD
+296 AL
-304 GDLRAGED
+304 GEQL
-312 GAPSGL
+312 GG
-318 VRGPSDSGAVC
+318 VC
-329 TWRKPA
+329 TWRKPS

-349 RETLFAMAEQRGLDY
+349 REKLFATSEQRGLAY
-364 GYGAAYSAGGK
+364 GYGAAYHAGGE

-388 VAGIRDGVAL
+388 VDGIRDGVEL
-398 LAGCLR
+398 LAECLR
-404 DLVPG
+404 ELVPAS
-409 RFPQST
+409 FAQST

>member
-1 MAQPQPVAAHPADPI
+1 MTDTASSGGPPANPI

-23 APEAFPAAEMA
+23 APEAFPAVEMA

-52 GDLGHQGLRE
+52 GELGHPGLRE
-62 VLARREAD
+62 VLARREAA

-96 ALMERPGDTVLTE
+96 VLMEEPGDVVITE

-131 TDEQGMDI
+131 VDEQGMDI
-139 GELRR
+139 GVLRR
-144 TLESLAAEG
+144 TLAGLEAEG

-167 PTGAVMPRERRLELI
+167 PTGAVMPRERRLEMI
-182 ETAREFDVLLVED
+182 KAAREFDVLLVED

-204 DAPRPPQTLYT
+204 DAPRPPQSLYT
-215 LANGEGVV
+215 LAGGQRVV

-238 GYFAARQPLQQR
+238 GYFLAKPPLQQR
-250 FLDRRF
+250 FLDERF

-284 AALLPKRDALLA
+284 AALLPKRDALLT
-296 ALREAFGD
+296 ALAEQLG
-304 GDLRAGED
+304 G
-312 GAPSGL
+312 
-318 VRGPSDSGAVC
+318 VC
-329 TWRKPA
+329 SWRKPT

-349 RETLFAMAEQRGLDY
+349 REALFAVSERRGLDY
-364 GYGAAYSAGGK
+364 GYGAAYHAGGE

-388 VAGIRDGVAL
+388 VDGIRQGVKL
-398 LAGCLR
+398 LAECLR
-404 DLVPG
+404 EVAPESLA
-409 RFPQST
+409 QST

>member
-1 MAQPQPVAAHPADPI
+1 
-16 PMRVGMT
+16 MRVGMT

-52 GDLGHQGLRE
+52 GDLGHAGLRE

-70 REGVDFDPDEIA
+70 REGADFDPDEVA

-96 ALMERPGDTVLTE
+96 VLMEEPGDVVITE

-131 TDEQGMDI
+131 VDEQGMDVR
-139 GELRR
+139 ELRE
-144 TLESLAAEG
+144 TLASLAADG
-153 RKPRFIYT
+153 HKPRFIYT

-167 PTGAVMPRERRLELI
+167 PTGAVMPRERRLGMI
-182 ETAREFDVLLVED
+182 EAAREFDVLLVED

-204 DAPRPPQTLYT
+204 DAPRPPQSLYT

-238 GYFAARQPLQQR
+238 GYFLAKPPLQQR
-250 FLDRRF
+250 FLDERF

-273 GRLPAQIERNN
+273 GRLPAQIARNN

-296 ALREAFGD
+296 ALAEQLG
-304 GDLRAGED
+304 G
-312 GAPSGL
+312 
-318 VRGPSDSGAVC
+318 VC

-349 RETLFAMAEQRGLDY
+349 REALFALSEQRGLDY
-364 GYGAAYSAGGK
+364 GYGAAYHAGGE

-388 VAGIRDGVAL
+388 IDGIREGVEL
-398 LAGCLR
+398 LAECLR
-404 DLVPG
+404 EVAPESSLSP
-409 RFPQST
+409 RSPAP

>member
-1 MAQPQPVAAHPADPI
+1 
-16 PMRVGMT
+16 MRVGMT

-52 GDLGHQGLRE
+52 GDLGHPGLRK

-70 REGVDFDPDEIA
+70 REGVDVDPDEIA

-96 ALMERPGDTVLTE
+96 ALLQAPGETVITE

-125 RLVGVP
+125 RLLGVP

-144 TLESLAAEG
+144 TLGRLAADG
-153 RKPRFIYT
+153 GKPRFIYT

-182 ETAREFDVLLVED
+182 EAAREFEVLLVED

-204 DAPRPPQTLYT
+204 DAPRPPQSLYT

-238 GYFAARQPLQQR
+238 GYFLARQPLQQQ

-296 ALREAFGD
+296 ALAEQLG
-304 GDLRAGED
+304 G
-312 GAPSGL
+312 
-318 VRGPSDSGAVC
+318 VC

-335 GAMFLWVGLPEEVD
+335 GAMFLWVGLPEEVN
-349 RETLFAMAEQRGLDY
+349 RAELFALSERRGLAY
-364 GYGAAYSAGGK
+364 GYGAAYHAGGD

-388 VAGIRDGVAL
+388 VAGIREGVAL
-398 LAGCLR
+398 LAGCL
-404 DLVPG
+404 LKLIPA
-409 RFPQST
+409 RFSR

>member
-1 MAQPQPVAAHPADPI
+1 MVEPETPTTPAADPI

-52 GDLGHQGLRE
+52 GDLGHPGLRE

-70 REGVDFDPDEIA
+70 REGADFDPDEIA

-96 ALMERPGDTVLTE
+96 VLMKQPDDIVITE

-131 TDEQGMDI
+131 VDEQGMDI
-139 GELRR
+139 AALRR
-144 TLESLAAEG
+144 TLESLTAAG
-153 RKPRFIYT
+153 RQPRFIYT

-167 PTGAVMPRERRLELI
+167 PTGAVMPRDRRLAMI
-182 ETAREFDVLLVED
+182 EAARDFDVLLVED

-204 DAPRPPQTLYT
+204 DAPRPPQSLYT

-238 GYFAARQPLQQR
+238 GYLLARQPLQQR
-250 FLDRRF
+250 FLDQRF

-296 ALREAFGD
+296 ALAEQLG
-304 GDLRAGED
+304 GI
-312 GAPSGL
+312 
-318 VRGPSDSGAVC
+318 C

-349 RETLFAMAEQRGLDY
+349 REALFTLSERRGLDY
-364 GYGAAYSAGGK
+364 GYGAAYHVGGE
-375 DVPFLRLAYACPS
+375 DVPCLRLAYACPS
-388 VAGIRDGVAL
+388 VARIQEGVEL
-398 LAGCLR
+398 LAGCLGE
-404 DLVPG
+404 LVPG

>member
-1 MAQPQPVAAHPADPI
+1 
-16 PMRVGMT
+16 MRVGMT

-47 FAFYP
+47 FALYP
-52 GDLGHQGLRE
+52 GDLGHLGLRE
-62 VLARREAD
+62 VLAQREAD
-70 REGVDFDPDEIA
+70 REGAAFDPDEIA

-96 ALMERPGDTVLTE
+96 VLMERPGDIVITE

-131 TDEQGMDI
+131 TDEDGMDI
-139 GELRR
+139 GALRR
-144 TLESLAAEG
+144 TLQGLRAAGEP
-153 RKPRFIYT
+153 PRFIYT

-167 PTGAVMPRERRLELI
+167 PTGAVMPRERRLDMI

-204 DAPRPPQTLYT
+204 DAPRPPQSLYT
-215 LANGEGVV
+215 LAGGQGVV

-238 GYFAARQPLQQR
+238 GYFLAKQPLQQR

-256 DAGQSTLSS
+256 DAGQSVLSS

-296 ALREAFGD
+296 TLAEELGGICA
-304 GDLRAGED
+304 
-312 GAPSGL
+312 
-318 VRGPSDSGAVC
+318 
-329 TWRKPA
+329 WRKPA
-335 GAMFLWVGLPEEVD
+335 GAMFLWVGLPPEVD
-349 RETLFAMAEQRGLDY
+349 RAALYALGEQRGLDY
-364 GYGAAYSAGGK
+364 GYGAAYHAEGE
-375 DVPFLRLAYACPS
+375 DVPFLRLAYARPS
-388 VAGIRDGVAL
+388 VARIHEGVEL
-398 LAGCLR
+398 LAECLR
-404 DLVPG
+404 ELAPA
-409 RFPQST
+409 RRYST